1 LRFDDGS
8 VAEGPSVSIEV
19 MLLVLL
25 GAMLHAGWNAL
36 VKSGADKL
44 LDTGLVVAASAA
56 IAALVLPFL
65 PQPAMASWPMLVAS
79 GVIHLV
85 YFSLVAAAYRAGDMS
100 LAYPLMRG
108 TPPLI
113 VALLA
118 GAMLGEQLGPF
129 GWLGVL
135 LVSGGI
141 LAMALRRQ
149 ARAHALAMALALA
162 NALVIASYTLV
173 DGIGARRSGAPV
185 AYTLWTFLLTA
196 LLFLPYVAWQRP
208 GRLLAHLHGKW
219 RIGLGAGACTVG
231 SYALALW
238 AMTQAPIAAVAALRE
253 TSILF
258 GVALASLLLRERPTP
273 ARLAGA
279 AAIACGAAAL
289 RLA

>member
-1 LRFDDGS
+1 MS
-8 VAEGPSVSIEV
+8 AEV

-25 GAMLHAGWNAL
+25 GALLHASWNVL

-44 LDTGLVVAASAA
+44 LDTALVVAGSAA
-56 IAALVLPFL
+56 IAAVVVPFL
-65 PQPAMASWPMLVAS
+65 PLPALASWPMLVAS

-113 VALLA
+113 VALA
-118 GAMLGEQLGPF
+118 SGALLGEHLGPF
-129 GWLGVL
+129 GWLGVA

-141 LAMALRRQ
+141 LAMAIRRG
-149 ARAHALAMALALA
+149 ARAHALPIGLALA
-162 NALVIASYTLV
+162 NAVVIATYTLV
-173 DGIGARRSGAPV
+173 DGIGARLSGAPV
-185 AYTLWTFLLTA
+185 AYTLWAFLLTA
-196 LLFLPYVAWQRP
+196 VLFLPFVAWQRP
-208 GRLLAHLHGKW
+208 RALIPHLRARW
-219 RIGLGAGACTVG
+219 RIGLGAGACTLG

-258 GVALASLLLRERPTP
+258 GMVLASVLLRERPTP

-279 AAIACGAAAL
+279 VAIAGGAAAL